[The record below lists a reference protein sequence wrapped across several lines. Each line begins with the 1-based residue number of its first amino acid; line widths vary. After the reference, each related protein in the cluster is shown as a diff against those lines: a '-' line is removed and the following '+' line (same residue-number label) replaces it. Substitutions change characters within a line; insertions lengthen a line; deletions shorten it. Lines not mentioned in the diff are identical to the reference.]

1 MTEYTAMATD
11 APARLRAPAQDGI
24 AVSARTVWALA
35 EKELRDALHNRWFLL
50 YTAAFA
56 ALALG
61 LSYLALAGSG
71 VAGFAGF
78 GRTAATLINL
88 VMLIVPIMAL
98 TVGAQSLA
106 GEQERRTLAYLL
118 AQPVTRG
125 EVFLGKYLGLTLS
138 LFASLALGFGVSG
151 LVLAIRGGAGNAAS
165 YVSLAVLAF
174 LLSLVMLGIGLLI
187 SAFTRRAGIATGI
200 GLFLWLVFVFLG
212 DLGMMGTAIVMRVP
226 IGNLF
231 WASLVNPLQVFKMAA
246 VLSINATLDVLGPA
260 GIYAMQEYG
269 DSLGLIFL
277 AVLAVWIIV
286 PAVAAFVRFA
296 DKNDF

>member
-1 MTEYTAMATD
+1 MTTAITVPAD
-11 APARLRAPAQDGI
+11 AQAAGRSRAQG
-24 AVSARTVWALA
+24 SARTIWALA

-50 YTAAFA
+50 YTIAFA
-56 ALALG
+56 GLALG
-61 LSYLALAGSG
+61 LSYMALAGSG
-71 VAGFAGF
+71 IVGFAGF

-118 AQPVTRG
+118 AQPVTRL
-125 EVFLGKYLGLTLS
+125 EVFLGKYLGLALS
-138 LFASLALGFGVSG
+138 LFAALALGFGISG
-151 LVLAIRGGAGNAAS
+151 VVLALQGSGGNVSS
-165 YVSLAVLAF
+165 YVALAGLAF
-174 LLSLVMLGIGLLI
+174 LLSLVMLGVGLLI
-187 SAFTRRAGIATGI
+187 SAFTRRAGMAIGI

-212 DLGMMGTAIVMRVP
+212 DLGMMGTAIALRMP

-231 WASLVNPLQVFKMAA
+231 WVSLANPLQIFKMAA

-269 DSLGLIFL
+269 SSLRLIFL
-277 AVLAVWIIV
+277 GALALWIVV
-286 PAVAAFVRFA
+286 PALAAFARFA
-296 DKNDF
+296 GKNDF

>member
-1 MTEYTAMATD
+1 MSTAFDLPASAAGATQ
-11 APARLRAPAQDGI
+11 APLPG
-24 AVSARTVWALA
+24 SARTIWTLA
-35 EKELRDALHNRWFLL
+35 EKEMRDALHNRWFLL

-71 VAGFAGF
+71 VVGFAGF

-118 AQPVTRG
+118 AQPVTRW

-138 LFASLALGFGVSG
+138 LFASLALGFGISG
-151 LVLAIRGGAGNAAS
+151 AVLALNGGGGDPTTYLA
-165 YVSLAVLAF
+165 LAVLAF
-174 LLSLVMLGIGLLI
+174 LLSLVMLGVGLLI
-187 SAFTRRAGIATGI
+187 SAFTRRAGIAVGI

-212 DLGMMGTAIVMRVP
+212 DLGMMGTAVVMRMP
-226 IGNLF
+226 IANLF
-231 WASLVNPLQVFKMAA
+231 WLSLVNPLQVFKMAA
-246 VLSINATLDVLGPA
+246 VFSINTTLDVLGPA
-260 GIYAMQEYG
+260 GIYAVQEYG
-269 DSLGLIFL
+269 DSLRLIFL
-277 AVLAVWIIV
+277 GALAVWVVV
-286 PAVAAFVRFA
+286 PAVVAFVRFSG
-296 DKNDF
+296 KNDF